1 MKRIETIKDR
11 RIFNNIIKNGKFIK
25 NQYFVI
31 YYMKSENENNK
42 YGIAV
47 SNKLGKAVVRNKL
60 KRQTRA
66 IIDDNKNL
74 FKNAFNYI
82 IMIRKTCTEAEYS
95 TMNEAFKSLLE
106 KDRWKSE
113 ERSKNTNYIST
124 FHLSYRMY

>member
-47 SNKLGKAVVRNKL
+47 SNKLGKAVVRNKI

-106 KDRWKSE
+106 KDR
-113 ERSKNTNYIST
+113 
-124 FHLSYRMY
+124 

>member
-60 KRQTRA
+60 KRQARA
-66 IIDDNKNL
+66 IIDENKNL
-74 FKNAFNYI
+74 FQNAFNYI

-106 KDRWKSE
+106 KDR
-113 ERSKNTNYIST
+113 
-124 FHLSYRMY
+124 